1 MEDTVREN
9 IIEIIKKYQKNNPS
23 ICIEDKVSKYFTLV
37 QEVSEYFVLNDI
49 QIQVEDI
56 NITRAGMPDING
68 NSCYPDICISL
79 SKGK

>member
-23 ICIEDKVSKYFTLV
+23 ICIEDKVSKYTTLA
-37 QEVSEYFVLNDI
+37 QEVSEYFVLNAI

-56 NITRAGMPDING
+56 NIARTGMPDING
-68 NSCYPDICISL
+68 NSCYPDIGISL